1 LLDERISVSSGPGL
15 RRDDAVSAYRRPVPR
30 LAEGQALAPLVHA
43 MMDVSDGLLIDAQ
56 RMAAAS
62 DLALEIDLDAVPHV
76 GEIMA
81 AVTAGDDYEL
91 LFAAASDTQIPV
103 QATLIGTLSAGAG
116 LTLRNA
122 SGPVALPQR
131 LGYTHG

>member
-1 LLDERISVSSGPGL
+1 
-15 RRDDAVSAYRRPVPR
+15 
-30 LAEGQALAPLVHA
+30 
-43 MMDVSDGLLIDAQ
+43 MDVSDGLLIDAQ

-62 DLALEIDLDAVPHV
+62 NLALEINLDAVPHL

-91 LFAAASDTQIPV
+91 LFAAAPDTPLSV
-103 QATLIGTLSAGAG
+103 PATRIGTFSAGAG
-116 LTLRNA
+116 LTLRNRN
-122 SGPVALPQR
+122 GPVALPQR